1 MAVINYSSYFPCFP
15 PKMFPAS
22 SLRQC
27 CRSHAPHSH
36 TVSTAQEQG
45 DVRCSKL
52 FLPILPVAHCGCSR
66 ANDRLLFV
74 LKFTSRNI
82 PFTFWQSII
91 VLFHTFSGRRFE
103 GHRFTVGGGVN
114 NEKGSKSSFR
124 ERHTVT
130 DRFTNFVSLFINVQ
144 VCL

>member
-1 MAVINYSSYFPCFP
+1 M
-15 PKMFPAS
+15 MFPAS

-45 DVRCSKL
+45 DVRCVYA
-52 FLPILPVAHCGCSR
+52 LPANTLPVAHCGRSR

-82 PFTFWQSII
+82 PFTF
-91 VLFHTFSGRRFE
+91 
-103 GHRFTVGGGVN
+103 
-114 NEKGSKSSFR
+114 
-124 ERHTVT
+124 
-130 DRFTNFVSLFINVQ
+130 
-144 VCL
+144 